1 MPGAA
6 VARLEAADN
15 TSVIT
20 DGFCVRRNFG
30 KEFWQGA
37 LASGLGEFI
46 RKWWNEVKWGYGR
59 GI

>member
-37 LASGLGEFI
+37 LANGLGELENSSENGGM
-46 RKWWNEVKWGYGR
+46 R
-59 GI
+59 